1 MDSESYKKY
10 IKENAPKTPNNRTL
24 LKAFFVG
31 GVICSIGEFI
41 GDILALWF
49 PDMEAVEIK
58 SWVSV
63 TLIFITAFLT
73 GIGVYDKIG
82 AFGGAGSI
90 VPITGFANS
99 IVSPALEHNS
109 EGITF
114 GLCSKMFEI
123 AGPVIVMGVTSSFI
137 VGLIYIII
145 GAFGG

>member
-1 MDSESYKKY
+1 MDSEAYKEY
-10 IKENAPKTPNNRTL
+10 IKLNAPRTTNNRTL

-31 GVICSIGEFI
+31 GVICCVGEFI
-41 GDILALWF
+41 KDVISAWF
-49 PDMEAVEIK
+49 PDMQAIDIRG
-58 SWVSV
+58 WVSV
-63 TLIFITAFLT
+63 VLIFLTAFLT

-109 EGITF
+109 EGIVF

-123 AGPVIVMGVTSSFI
+123 AGPVIVLGITSSFI
-137 VGLIYIII
+137 VGLIYLI
-145 GAFGG
+145 FGI